1 MRLDLHTAALKMV
14 QKRLLSYAPPPP
26 GEGEADCGEADCG
39 EADCGE
45 GESKLVS
52 DTALRL
58 MLADIDD
65 AFTLDEELAE
75 LLRQSADDLIR
86 NVVDRACA
94 LAKHRGSDT
103 VGADDAAAA
112 AEYSRVKRARRS
124 VNQKKYSKTFRT
136 IAI

>member
-26 GEGEADCGEADCG
+26 GEGEADCG